1 MLVLNEGE
9 RNISIY
15 FHLTADSSI
24 PNNTKGFVLQLSGAE
39 GWMEQTSEC
48 YIESGRL
55 CFSFS
60 LPYNAVAPASCME
73 EVHGTT
79 TEYPVIR
86 ILTDNANCPYKWA
99 QQLIFD
105 SVEIKTEVNGIRNF
119 SFYNDQGEVDT
130 TQPFHPFGIQAEC
143 GACFLFGNEE
153 MSLKN
158 LQEVRLKGIWK
169 ELPETEEG
177 FNKMYKEYGTDA
189 DVFKVSTEYQ
199 IGGRWKKMR

>member
-1 MLVLNEGE
+1 MNNCLVTKLPGKVTDTSLLKVGDMKFHIVLNEGE

-105 SVEIKTEVNGIRNF
+105 SVEIK
-119 SFYNDQGEVDT
+119 
-130 TQPFHPFGIQAEC
+130 
-143 GACFLFGNEE
+143 L
-153 MSLKN
+153 SL
-158 LQEVRLKGIWK
+158 IH
-169 ELPETEEG
+169 
-177 FNKMYKEYGTDA
+177 
-189 DVFKVSTEYQ
+189 
-199 IGGRWKKMR
+199 I